1 MRGSEVSRLCEQMFR
16 TSVRYV
22 KIFSFFSFSDDS

>member
-1 MRGSEVSRLCEQMFR
+1 MRGNEVSRLCEQMFR

-22 KIFSFFSFSDDS
+22 KIFSFFEFAS